1 MVMYTAGP
9 SYDGTSRV
17 ESAVRSIC
25 TLVHGNFNHGMD
37 TLSKIHQ
44 SKCGLQRNYWKGHKL
59 EPFCSDA
66 TREISK
72 IMLNCRLTV
81 TSKET

>member
-17 ESAVRSIC
+17 DSAVRSIC

-44 SKCGLQRNYWKGHKL
+44 SKCGLQRNY
-59 EPFCSDA
+59 
-66 TREISK
+66 
-72 IMLNCRLTV
+72 
-81 TSKET
+81 